1 MILTNKIRN
10 ALKTSAVQ
18 HDGQHR
24 KDGLTPFIIHPVEVA
39 IIISE
44 YTNNEDIICAALL
57 HDILEDTLGYSVDKL
72 RDNFGEKVTE
82 IVSSLTDTPYPD
94 LSWEKKHK
102 KYLEV
107 LRNSS
112 DEAVLVCLAD
122 KYSNV
127 STGPVNPERV
137 WYYQGVV
144 DICKKRELIE
154 NIKLLKDFENIF
166 SGI

>member
-1 MILTNKIRN
+1 MILTPKIRK
-10 ALKTSAVQ
+10 ALRLAAIQ

-24 KDGLTPFIIHPVEVA
+24 KDGITPFIIHPIEVA

-82 IVSSLTDTPYPD
+82 IVGSLTDTPYPD
-94 LSWEKKHK
+94 LSWSEKHK
-102 KYLEV
+102 IYLEV
-107 LRNSS
+107 LEDSS

-127 STGPVNPERV
+127 STGPVDPERV
-137 WYYQGVV
+137 WYYRGVV
-144 DICKKRELIE
+144 DICKKRELIK
-154 NIKLLKDFENIF
+154 NIKLLKDFENLI
-166 SGI
+166 S